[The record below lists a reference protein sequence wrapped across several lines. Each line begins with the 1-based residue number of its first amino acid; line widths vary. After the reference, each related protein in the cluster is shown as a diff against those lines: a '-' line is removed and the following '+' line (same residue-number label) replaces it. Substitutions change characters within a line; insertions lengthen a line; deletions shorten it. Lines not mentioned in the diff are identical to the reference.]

1 MFIIDGHSNQLT
13 IKEKKVHNLIER
25 AKTEKRSLLE
35 TEAKELLRE
44 YGIPVPDFKLIKSE
58 DEIIGLAKEINFPI
72 AMKIVSPDIIHKSDA
87 GGVKIGL
94 KDEKEAKLA
103 YQGIISEA
111 KKHNKE
117 AKISGAIVYTI
128 VPQGTEIIIGMMKDP
143 HFGPVIMFGLGG
155 IFVEVLKDISFRI
168 LPIEERDAREMI
180 AEIKGYEILKGIR
193 GESPRDIQAIE
204 EVLMKVSKLTMENPE
219 INEIDLNPIFVFEKG
234 LQVVDAR
241 MIL

>member
-1 MFIIDGHSNQLT
+1 MHRIIQ
-13 IKEKKVHNLIER
+13 R
-25 AKTEKRSLLE
+25 AKKEKRSLLE

-58 DEIIGLAKEINFPI
+58 DEIAGLAKEINFPI
-72 AMKIVSPDIIHKSDA
+72 VMKIVSPDIIHKSDA
-87 GGVKIGL
+87 GGVKVGV
-94 KDEKEAKLA
+94 KDEEDARTA
-103 YQGIISEA
+103 YQEIVSKAIKYNKKAQICGIIA
-111 KKHNKE
+111 Y
-117 AKISGAIVYTI
+117 KII
-128 VPQGTEIIIGMMKDP
+128 PQETEIIIGMMKDP

-168 LPIEERDAREMI
+168 LPIEERDAEGMI
-180 AEIKGYEILKGIR
+180 TEIKEYEILKGIR
-193 GESPRDIQAIE
+193 GEPPRDIQAIE

-219 INEIDLNPIFVFEKG
+219 IKEIDLNPVFVFDKG

>member
-1 MFIIDGHSNQLT
+1 MHKIIH
-13 IKEKKVHNLIER
+13 R
-25 AKTEKRSLLE
+25 AKKEKRSLLE

-58 DEIIGLAKEINFPI
+58 DEIAGLAKEINFPI
-72 AMKIVSPDIIHKSDA
+72 VMKIVSPDIIHKTDA
-87 GGVKIGL
+87 GGVKLNI
-94 KDEKEAKLA
+94 KNETEARLA
-103 YQGIISEA
+103 YREIISQA
-111 KKHNKE
+111 KKYNNE
-117 AKISGAIVYTI
+117 ARISGAIVYTM
-128 VPQGTEIIIGMMKDP
+128 VPQGTEIIMGMMKDP

-180 AEIKGYEILKGIR
+180 TEIKGYEILKGVR
-193 GESPRDIQAIE
+193 GEGSKDIKAIKIL
-204 EVLMKVSKLTMENPE
+204 LMKISQLSMENPE
-219 INEIDLNPIFVFEKG
+219 IKEIDLNPVFVFNKG

>member
-1 MFIIDGHSNQLT
+1 VHRII
-13 IKEKKVHNLIER
+13 KK
-25 AKTEKRSLLE
+25 AKKEKRSLLE

-58 DEIIGLAKEINFPI
+58 EEITGLTKEINFPI

-87 GGVKIGL
+87 GGVKLNI
-94 KDEKEAKLA
+94 KNEKEAKLA
-103 YQGIISEA
+103 YQGIISKV
-111 KKHNKE
+111 KKYNKE
-117 AKISGAIVYTI
+117 AQIFGVITYSMIPKI
-128 VPQGTEIIIGMMKDP
+128 TEIIIGIMKDP

-180 AEIKGYEILKGIR
+180 AEIEGYEILKGVR
-193 GESPRDIQAIE
+193 GEGPKDIKAIKN
-204 EVLMKVSKLTMENPE
+204 LILKISQLALENPE
-219 INEIDLNPIFVFEKG
+219 ISEIDLNPVFVFEKG
-234 LQVVDAR
+234 LQVIDAR